1 MPRDNGRRIVEDARH
16 LSPNLGGRMLAG
28 RVLGRPVFIRELLPQ
43 DLTVVIEHLAPKE
56 AMAVAGC
63 LGNVLGQAHARHR

>member
-1 MPRDNGRRIVEDARH
+1 
-16 LSPNLGGRMLAG
+16 MLAG